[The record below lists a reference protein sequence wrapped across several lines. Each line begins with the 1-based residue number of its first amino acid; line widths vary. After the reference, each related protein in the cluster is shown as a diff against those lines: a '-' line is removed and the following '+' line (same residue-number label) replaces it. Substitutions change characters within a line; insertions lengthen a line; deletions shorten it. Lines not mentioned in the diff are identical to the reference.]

1 MGLDEKRPLPS
12 FHFGDAVAAAYHFD
26 PGSGACRQTGVDPL
40 PEHGDGWV
48 WLHLKLTDTRARH
61 WLAHH
66 AAVPPAVAHWLLDGP
81 DRVHLQR
88 LDGWIVGAA
97 NGLHH
102 DFAFE
107 PDQISRMRFC
117 VGPNLLVTGR
127 RHPLRAVDEIRR
139 SLDAGRAPATALGM
153 LALVGEHLAAEAEA
167 TVEKLMDQVDEIE
180 DRVLDDRSNSH
191 TVEDRQS
198 LGRIRRSAAA
208 LRRHLLPEGTTFA
221 AGLDDLPDWADPAGR
236 GSLVAAAERFRR
248 AARSLDEVIDRA
260 RLLQEE
266 IAAQRAEAMN
276 RSLLVLA
283 VLTAIFLPMTLITGI
298 FGMNVA
304 GMPGLQDPGAFLW
317 VMLLIVVA
325 GVATIALMLWRR
337 MF

>member
-1 MGLDEKRPLPS
+1 MRAAPVS
-12 FHFGDAVAAAYHFD
+12 FHFGDAVAAAYRFD
-26 PGSGACRQTGVDPL
+26 PESGACRQTGVDPL
-40 PEHGDGWV
+40 PEAGEGWV

-66 AAVPPAVAHWLLDGP
+66 AALPPAVAQWLLDGP

-88 LDGWIVGAA
+88 LDGCLVGAA

-107 PDQISRMRFC
+107 PDQISRLRFC
-117 VGPNLLVTGR
+117 LGPHLLVTGR

-139 SLDAGRAPATALGM
+139 SLAAGRAPATALGM
-153 LALVGEHLAAEAEA
+153 LALIAEHLAAEAEA
-167 TVEKLMDQVDEIE
+167 IVEKLMDEVDGIE
-180 DRVLDDRSNSH
+180 DRVLDDRSTSR
-191 TVEDRQS
+191 TIEDRQA

-208 LRRHLLPEGTTFA
+208 LRRHLLPEGAAFA
-221 AGLDDLPDWADPAGR
+221 AGLNELPDWADPAGR
-236 GSLVAAAERFRR
+236 SALSAAAERFRR

-260 RLLQEE
+260 RMLQEE

-283 VLTAIFLPMTLITGI
+283 ILTAVFLPMTLITGI

-304 GMPGLQDPGAFLW
+304 GLPGLETPAAFLW
-317 VMLLIVVA
+317 VMLLILAA
-325 GVATIALMLWRR
+325 GVATLVLMFWRR